1 MSEEQQEALNSDPA
15 KARTR
20 PRRRR
25 RGGAGGEGGEGGD
38 AVGAAPVEVS
48 SMAAAAAA
56 RPPQPPQPQQ
66 RPKQPQQQQPQR
78 PKQQQQQPQRP
89 KPRQRDERPAEPA
102 YKLKTPADKFG
113 GREPVAL
120 PRTIE
125 EVEQVPLNGFEL
137 FCAYHLGIT
146 DDNQHRRQNARD
158 VARRFGIT
166 PDELQDALRQH
177 GLDLPTITQCGYD
190 MELALLDIRVAPD
203 GIDRRELAK
212 GLYDELLDLNP
223 SARGA
228 SQGAQA

>member
-15 KARTR
+15 KARKR

-48 SMAAAAAA
+48 SMAAAAAP
-56 RPPQPPQPQQ
+56 RQQPQPQQ
-66 RPKQPQQQQPQR
+66 RPKQQQQQQQQRHKQQQPPQR
-78 PKQQQQQPQRP
+78 PKQ
-89 KPRQRDERPAEPA
+89 RQRDERPAEPA

-223 SARGA
+223 SARDA